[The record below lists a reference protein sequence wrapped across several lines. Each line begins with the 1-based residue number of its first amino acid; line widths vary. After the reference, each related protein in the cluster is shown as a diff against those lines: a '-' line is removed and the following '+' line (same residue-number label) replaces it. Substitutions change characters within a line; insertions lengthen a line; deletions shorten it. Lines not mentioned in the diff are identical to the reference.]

1 MIQLNLS
8 KGETLLKYE
17 LNFMY
22 FSKTVLLIFSYSE
35 DLNLN

>member
-8 KGETLLKYE
+8 KGKTLLKYE
-17 LNFMY
+17 LTFMC

-35 DLNLN
+35 DLNQN